1 MNMIKA
7 HRQFKKVYLMHQILH
22 IVAAETY
29 SGIEWHFHLTFY
41 QMYIKNFI
49 IYLFLVFSFSFIK
62 C

>member
-49 IYLFLVFSFSFIK
+49 IYLFLVFFLFPL
-62 C
+62 

>member
-49 IYLFLVFSFSFIK
+49 I
-62 C
+62 